1 MAPRTASRRS
11 QITRPSASCWS
22 TTTKPAVT
30 QLSEWIKRQEWE
42 PIAVKD
48 GNAAIEHIYDGV
60 AVIVTDLK
68 MPRTDGMELLRLAKK
83 QAPSWPRL
91 CGGSR
96 DTHHGFWVL
105 RKIRVGEFVHHVIH
119 EFRAFMSFS
128 ASVVRWLQLRTPFD
142 AAGGVN

>member
-96 DTHHGFWVL
+96 DTHHGFGFCERYALVKL
-105 RKIRVGEFVHHVIH
+105 SIMSSTSFEHSCLSPRV
-119 EFRAFMSFS
+119 
-128 ASVVRWLQLRTPFD
+128 
-142 AAGGVN
+142 